1 MLSVNRVI
9 GRFGETLREMGL
21 LVTVF
26 APLDAL
32 FAEHN
37 VSPELIVAIMAAGL
51 VFVTCGILIEESR

>member
-1 MLSVNRVI
+1 
-9 GRFGETLREMGL
+9 MGL

-37 VSPELIVAIMAAGL
+37 VSPELIVAIMVAGL
-51 VFVTCGILIEESR
+51 VFVTSGMLIEESR